1 MKTHNIY
8 MLALMLAFI
17 LTGCKTSKAPVTPI
31 LEIPQEFRNA
41 FAVSDTTTVAN
52 FEWEVFFPDHQLQ
65 NLITQAVKGNHDML
79 TALKNIE
86 NARLQLRQ
94 SKWEQIP
101 QLNAYVN
108 SSTSIPSENSLNGMS
123 TNSLLETNHIED
135 YSLGFSFSWEADI
148 WGKIH
153 NRKKEA
159 LAAYLVTE
167 EAKKAIQ
174 VNLIATV
181 AHRYYNLLML
191 DEQLNIAEKNKALS
205 EKTVRV
211 ISRQF
216 EAGQVTN
223 LAVEQATAQQLQ
235 AERIVPQ
242 LEKEI
247 AIQENA
253 LSILIGVMP
262 ADIER
267 DGNILEMKLHDSL
280 PVGIP
285 ASLLSFRPD
294 VKALEYELE
303 AANARVGIAKAYI
316 YPSLNITANAG
327 LNSFMADNWFNI
339 PASLFGTLTGSLVQP
354 LLQGRRLKTQYEVA
368 KNEREKIVIAFKKQ
382 VLIAVSDVSNALIE
396 IEKLREEIMFAEARV
411 KNLQKALSNADKLF
425 SSGLANYLEIIT
437 AQSSILQ
444 SELDL
449 AEIKRNQLSAEARLY
464 KALGGGW
471 K

>member
-8 MLALMLAFI
+8 ILAVMLAFI
-17 LTGCKTSKAPVTPI
+17 LAGCKTSKAPETPM
-31 LEIPQEFRNA
+31 LEMPQEFRNA
-41 FAVSDTTTVAN
+41 FAVNDTITIAN
-52 FEWEVFFPDHQLQ
+52 FEWKNFFPDHQLQ
-65 NLITQAVKGNHDML
+65 NLINRAVTGNYDMQ
-79 TALKNIE
+79 TAFKNIE

-94 SKWEQIP
+94 SKWGQIP
-101 QLNAYVN
+101 QLNVYTN
-108 SSTSIPSENSLNGMS
+108 LSTSIPSENSLNGIS
-123 TNSLLETNHIED
+123 ANNLLETTHLED
-135 YSLGFSFSWEADI
+135 YSLGLSFSWEADI
-148 WGKIH
+148 WGKIN

-174 VNLIATV
+174 ANLVATV
-181 AHRYYNLLML
+181 AHSYYNLLML
-191 DEQLNIAEKNKALS
+191 DEQLNIAKKNKTLS
-205 EKTVRV
+205 EKTVRI

-223 LAVEQATAQQLQ
+223 LAIEQAKAQQLQ
-235 AERIVPQ
+235 TERIIPQ
-242 LEKEI
+242 VEKEI

-262 ADIER
+262 VEIER
-267 DGNILEMKLHDSL
+267 SSNITEIKLHDSL

-303 AANARVGIAKAYI
+303 AANARVGIAKAYM
-316 YPSLNITANAG
+316 YPSLTITANAG

-339 PASLFGTLTGSLVQP
+339 PASLFGTLTGSLAQP
-354 LLQGRRLKTQYEVA
+354 LLQGKKLKTQYEIA
-368 KNEREKIVIAFKKQ
+368 KNEREKTVIAFKKQ
-382 VLIAVSDVSNALIE
+382 VLIAVGDVSNALAE
-396 IEKLREEIMFAEARV
+396 IEKLQEEITFAEARV
-411 KNLQKALSNADKLF
+411 KKLQKALNNADKLF
-425 SSGLANYLEIIT
+425 ASGLANYLEIII
-437 AQSSILQ
+437 AQSNILQ

-449 AEIKRNQLSAEARLY
+449 VTIKRNQLSAEVRLY